1 MRNFATVLSGIQAKY
16 ETAKIQAAVSTA
28 TTAAEVPSSSDSPSP
43 TAGEAGGGAAVST
56 EEAATSPV
64 AAGGGAP
71 AAVSPV
77 PDGPS
82 EDRSATRD
90 RTPPPSKG
98 SRKKA
103 TEKMSDAELAGPRK
117 AKGGNKAG
125 TTA

>member
-1 MRNFATVLSGIQAKY
+1 MRNFASVLSNLQAMY
-16 ETAKIQAAVSTA
+16 ETAKLQAAAPIATA
-28 TTAAEVPSSSDSPSP
+28 AAEVPNSSDSPSQ
-43 TAGEAGGGAAVST
+43 TAGEAGGETAVST
-56 EEAATSPV
+56 EAAATSP
-64 AAGGGAP
+64 AAVEGGPP

-103 TEKMSDAELAGPRK
+103 IEKLSDAELAGPRK
-117 AKGGNKAG
+117 AKGSSK
-125 TTA
+125 TAA